1 MPSATRPPPWPSPAF
16 PEGTQTGTQP
26 SGTHAVRLF
35 FALWPSPTHREA
47 LATATAAVVAQ
58 VDGQAVPKA
67 NFHVTLAFLG
77 SVPEGAVRRL
87 IEIGGEGGYP
97 VLDLDFDRV
106 EYWPRPKVLVTM
118 PGQVPAAGAEMVD
131 RLWERIVPLG
141 IEREHRPWRPHL
153 TLVRRVRRLPLDGP
167 ALAVVRL
174 PTAGSSARWSLALVE
189 SLTQTDGVHYRPL
202 A

>member
-1 MPSATRPPPWPSPAF
+1 M
-16 PEGTQTGTQP
+16 
-26 SGTHAVRLF
+26 RLF

-77 SVPEGAVRRL
+77 MVPAPASARL

-97 VLDLDFDRV
+97 MPDLDFDRV
-106 EYWPRPKVLVTM
+106 EYWPRPKVLVAM
-118 PGQVPAAGAEMVD
+118 PGQVPAAGEEMVD
-131 RLWERIVPLG
+131 RLWERVVPLG
-141 IEREHRPWRPHL
+141 FAREHRPWRPHL

-167 ALAVVRL
+167 ALEVVRL
-174 PTAGSSARWSLALVE
+174 PPSGGSARWHLALVE
-189 SLTQTDGVHYRPL
+189 SVTQTDGVHYRPL
-202 A
+202 AEWPLG

>member
-1 MPSATRPPPWPSPAF
+1 M
-16 PEGTQTGTQP
+16 
-26 SGTHAVRLF
+26 RLF

-58 VDGQAVPKA
+58 VDGQAVRKA

-77 SVPEGAVRRL
+77 RVPEGAVKRL

-97 VLDLDFDRV
+97 MLDLGFDRV
-106 EYWPRPKVLVTM
+106 EYWPRPKVIVAM
-118 PGQVPAAGAEMVD
+118 PAEVPAAGVEMVD

-141 IEREHRPWRPHL
+141 FEREHRPWRPHL

-167 ALAVVRL
+167 ALAVVRQP
-174 PTAGSSARWSLALVE
+174 PTGDCARWSLALVE
-189 SLTQTDGVHYRPL
+189 SLTQTDGVHYHPL
-202 A
+202 AEWPLRGDASL